1 MFKKLTEKII
11 TSDERVILIYITSR
25 YFLGQ
30 IQKDR
35 EISPQISQT
44 KTTKNKTKDKEIKL
58 VAGFS
63 KWILVSAKIEE

>member
-35 EISPQISQT
+35 DISLQISQT
-44 KTTKNKTKDKEIKL
+44 KTTKNKTKDKKIKL
-58 VAGFS
+58 VAGIS
-63 KWILVSAKIEE
+63 K